1 MKLKNVLCM
10 AVLSAAVALTGVPV
24 SGAPAVVQAEE
35 TQTAGLDEILR
46 QMYALYQGGDH
57 ASMYALDT
65 DEATKAY
72 VEAIGNSGSDR
83 YVIDLDGNTKA
94 MLYVSPNGGWWWYF
108 GQMENGL
115 RQGNG
120 TAVLCDS
127 DYTEIFTGS
136 YSADFPNGE
145 GKLSMRFASGSV
157 CDISGSFQGTHLNG
171 VYQVDV
177 NWIDHEGTI
186 QTSSLPTAYANNH
199 LQSLGEGG
207 EELTAH
213 PDPEYG
219 YTRYDFWCPGA
230 GCDNITINYGY
241 EPVAIG
247 ISDDGDYSCWSQ
259 SSEAI
264 NEGMAI
270 FEGNGTPSAY
280 APSNAP
286 VPEVTVP
293 ETHAPEVTVPETP
306 ATPQP
311 TVPSGTYTVERGD
324 NLSRIAQKVY
334 GDKNL
339 WRKIYDANKDVIKS
353 DYLIWANQVLV
364 IPE

>member
-120 TAVLCDS
+120 MTVICGS
-127 DYTEIFTGS
+127 GSTEIFTGN
-136 YSADFPNGE
+136 YAADFPNGE
-145 GKLSMRFASGSV
+145 GKYSLRFESGAF
-157 CDISGSFQGTHLNG
+157 DISGNFQGTYLNG
-171 VYQVDV
+171 TYQVDA
-177 NWIDHEGTI
+177 NWQSD
-186 QTSSLPTAYANNH
+186 TSYSSSMPMTYANNH
-199 LQSLGEGG
+199 LQSVAGWGFNMDWQYGEYKYTWYNFWNESSGAEAYFDIVETEAEMFAVG
-207 EELTAH
+207 LSTDTEVE
-213 PDPEYG
+213 G
-219 YTRYDFWCPGA
+219 YCWWKL
-230 GCDNITINYGY
+230 IT
-241 EPVAIG
+241 
-247 ISDDGDYSCWSQ
+247 DLD
-259 SSEAI
+259 
-264 NEGMAI
+264 EGFSI

-280 APSNAP
+280 APSNTP

-293 ETHAPEVTVPETP
+293 ETPAPEVTVPETP

-334 GDKNL
+334 GDKKL
-339 WRKIYDANKDVIKS
+339 WIKIYDANKDVIKS